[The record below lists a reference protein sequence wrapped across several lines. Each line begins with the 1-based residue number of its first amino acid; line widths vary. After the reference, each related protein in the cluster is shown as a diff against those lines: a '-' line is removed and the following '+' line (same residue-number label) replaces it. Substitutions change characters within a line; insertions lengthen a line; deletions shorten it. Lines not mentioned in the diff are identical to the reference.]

1 MQPQMTAEI
10 GMEKEIAQM
19 EQEDESQY
27 QAIAPKGNFSAKSL
41 NMLVRATNKLLP
53 LFGQTPDYPMFKDG
67 VKVFPTDFVRILG
80 MFQGAV
86 NQAVDSDSISEDYDF
101 NMEELTN
108 DAKVTFLAAKLS
120 KLAGEKDFKQFLK
133 EPPEEEM
140 TEEEAMEEETVAP
153 PTEEETD
160 KLFMGR
166 M

>member
-1 MQPQMTAEI
+1 
-10 GMEKEIAQM
+10 
-19 EQEDESQY
+19 
-27 QAIAPKGNFSAKSL
+27 
-41 NMLVRATNKLLP
+41 
-53 LFGQTPDYPMFKDG
+53 MFTDG
-67 VKVFPTDFVRILG
+67 VKVFPTDFVRVLG

-86 NQAVDSDSISEDYDF
+86 NQAVDSESISEDYDF

-120 KLAGEKDFKQFLK
+120 KLAGEKDFKMFLK